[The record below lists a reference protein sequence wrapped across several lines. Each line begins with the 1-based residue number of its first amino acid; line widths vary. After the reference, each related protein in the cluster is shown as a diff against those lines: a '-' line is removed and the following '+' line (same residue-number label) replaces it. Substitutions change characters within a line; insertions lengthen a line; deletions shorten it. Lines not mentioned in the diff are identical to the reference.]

1 MPKNTPERADQPLRE
16 TEAAAYH
23 AFREWPLLLVLRQ
36 KELAAL
42 QPSSQSTDQSQT
54 PASDKKELTDEPPHR

>member
-1 MPKNTPERADQPLRE
+1 MPKKDTERADQPLRD

-23 AFREWPLLLVLRQ
+23 AFREWPVLLILRQ

-42 QPSSQSTDQSQT
+42 QPASQLTDQSQT
-54 PASDKKELTDEPPHR
+54 QQPDKKELTDEPTHH